1 VVELWLA
8 HGLSGAGKSTHS
20 QALMAE
26 RGVVRVRADVERK
39 RLFGLA
45 PQASSA
51 AVRGGIYT
59 AQASAAH
66 PRSPGAGGPLGAGC
80 GLTPCWWMP
89 RS

>member
-1 VVELWLA
+1 VAGARVL
-8 HGLSGAGKSTHS
+8 GAGKSTQS
-20 QALMAE
+20 QALIAE

-59 AQASAAH
+59 AEASQRTHEALAQAARWA
-66 PRSPGAGGPLGAGC
+66 LGAG
-80 GLTPCWWMP
+80 TPCWWMP